1 MKNILIT
8 GASGLLGCN
17 LTPYLRSRG
26 YSVKTLSRTK
36 KTDEQADLTDVLQV
50 FTVLNKVKP
59 DVIINLAALTNVDIC
74 EENPHLAYLYN
85 VRIVE
90 NITKWISEVGDSC
103 HLLQLSTDHVYDG
116 LGPHKENDVNLTNYY
131 GFSKYAGELVA
142 SSVNSTI
149 LRTNFFGPS
158 ECIGRE
164 SLSDWIVKALKN
176 NEKITVFSDV
186 SFSPLSLKTLVKL
199 IGFVIAKQQ
208 NGLFNLGSKDGLS
221 KAEFAVSLA
230 NILSLPI
237 HNMTK
242 DISTSINLKTYRP
255 KDMSMNSSLFEKVFD
270 IKLPTLKNEI
280 KSMKSVYSNEST

>member
-8 GASGLLGCN
+8 GASGLLGSN
-17 LTPYLRSRG
+17 LTPYLRSCG

-50 FTVLNKVKP
+50 FSVLNKAKP
-59 DVIINLAALTNVDIC
+59 DIIINLAALTNVDTC
-74 EENPHLAYLYN
+74 EENPQLAYLYN
-85 VRIVE
+85 VHIVE
-90 NITKWISEVGDSC
+90 NLTRWIIEVGNSC
-103 HLLQLSTDHVYDG
+103 HLVQLSTDHVYDG

-186 SFSPLSLKTLVKL
+186 NFSPLSLKTLVEL
-199 IGFVIAKQQ
+199 IGLVISKQP
-208 NGLFNLGSKDGLS
+208 NGLFNLGSQEGLS
-221 KAEFAVSLA
+221 KADFAVSLA
-230 NILSLPI
+230 NTLSLPI
-237 HNMTK
+237 HNLAK
-242 DISTSINLKTYRP
+242 DMSSSIKLKTYRP
-255 KDMSMNSSLFEKVFD
+255 KDMSMNSSLFESVFE
-270 IKLPTLKNEI
+270 IALPTLKNEI
-280 KSMKSVYSNEST
+280 ELMKSAYTNDSK